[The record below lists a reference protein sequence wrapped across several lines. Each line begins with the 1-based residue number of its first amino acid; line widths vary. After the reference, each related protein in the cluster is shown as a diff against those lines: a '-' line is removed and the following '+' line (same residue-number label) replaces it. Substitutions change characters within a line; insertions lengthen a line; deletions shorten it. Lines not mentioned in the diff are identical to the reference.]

1 MLNEK
6 DMRSIYGD
14 TEAAEKLTEST
25 VPPLHPFPKPR
36 RGYFGQIS

>member
-6 DMRSIYGD
+6 DTRSIYGD
-14 TEAAEKLTEST
+14 TGAAEKPAEST

-36 RGYFGQIS
+36 RGYSGQIS